1 MRMEF
6 ELKLQQAQKLIMT
19 PELKQAIEIL
29 QLNSLELNALI
40 EQELETNPLLEKE
53 ETSEEENAYEYDL
66 YELSKYI
73 RETEE
78 RMYYDD
84 SDDEEIEEV
93 NYENFVS

>member
-6 ELKLQQAQKLIMT
+6 DLKLQQTQKLIMT

-53 ETSEEENAYEYDL
+53 EVIEEDIYESNDFT
-66 YELSKYI
+66 ELAKYI

-93 NYENFVS
+93 NRVGGGD